1 MTSDPGRK
9 PAAGPRPDRDPVP
22 SYPEVC
28 ATRRDELPEGY
39 RHLRHQAR
47 IGRGRDVFEAAGA
60 AVTTWRMHR
69 AAGLRIRAG
78 ALRAEPGVRVECAI
92 GVGPLRITAPCRVM
106 WTVYEPRRIGFA
118 YGTLA
123 GHPEC
128 GEESFVVEL
137 LDDDSV
143 RFTVTAFSRPSLWY
157 TRLAGPLVPLFQ
169 RLYARHCGR
178 TLRRLAAE
186 PPADADPETDQAG

>member
-1 MTSDPGRK
+1 MTPNPGRE
-9 PAAGPRPDRDPVP
+9 PVANAGQDPDPVP
-22 SYPEVC
+22 NYPEVG
-28 ATRRDELPEGY
+28 ATRHEELPDGY
-39 RHLRHQAR
+39 RHLRHQVL

-69 AAGLRIRAG
+69 EAGVRIRAG
-78 ALRAEPGVRVECAI
+78 ALRAEPGTAVECAI
-92 GVGPLRITAPCRVM
+92 GVGPLRIDAPCRVV
-106 WTVYEPRRIGFA
+106 WTVYEAQRIGFA

-137 LDDDSV
+137 LPDDSV
-143 RFTVTAFSRPSLWY
+143 RFTVTAFSRPGRWY
-157 TRLAGPLVPLFQ
+157 TRLAGPLVPLCQ

-178 TLRRLAAE
+178 TLRRLAAA
-186 PPADADPETDQAG
+186 PPTDPAPTG